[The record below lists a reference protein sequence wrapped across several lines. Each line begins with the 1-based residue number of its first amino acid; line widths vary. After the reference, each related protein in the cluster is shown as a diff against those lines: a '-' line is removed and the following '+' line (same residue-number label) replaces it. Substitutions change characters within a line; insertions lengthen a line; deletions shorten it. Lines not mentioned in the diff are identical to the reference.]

1 MGVQIDG
8 WIRIV
13 SLVPEFELGVWNTWI
28 FMGPFLLVIL
38 LIMLVMMKKG
48 GPAGGSVRAV
58 QRACKSKIT
67 LLVASL
73 SKLIY
78 FPAMIY
84 SVFLPLKLGSIWFY
98 VGLPITLL
106 GLVGST
112 FVLVDWANTHAG
124 EPVTRGIYRY
134 SRHPM
139 YVTGVFVFLGVSIM
153 SASWVFLLLTI
164 IFGVGVTRP
173 YFVKVEEAECLGYY
187 GAAYREYMNRT
198 PRWIGIPN
206 SKEKG

>member
-1 MGVQIDG
+1 M
-8 WIRIV
+8 
-13 SLVPEFELGVWNTWI
+13 SLIPDFELGLWNAWI
-28 FMGPFLLVIL
+28 FMGPFLLVTL
-38 LIMLVMMKKG
+38 VIMLLMMKKG

-78 FPAMIY
+78 FPAVVY

-98 VGLPITLL
+98 VGLPITLV
-106 GLVGST
+106 GLVGSII
-112 FVLVDWANTHAG
+112 VLVDWANTPTG
-124 EPVTRGIYRY
+124 EPVTRGIYGY

-153 SASWVFLLLTI
+153 SASWFFLLLTI

-173 YFVKVEEAECLGYY
+173 YFVKVEEAECLGHY
-187 GAAYREYMNRT
+187 GAPYREYMNRT
-198 PRWIGIPN
+198 PRWIGIPK
-206 SKEKG
+206 SRKSD